1 MGGCIL
7 IGSAPLTQGS
17 TSIGEYAIGGMAIV
31 LAVIGVIYE
40 VIMIALLW
48 MKEPNHLIRLLIVSN
63 NFFCCTLC
71 YMLAIVAM
79 YHLNL

>member
-1 MGGCIL
+1 MGVYILVGGCIL

-17 TSIGEYAIGGMAIV
+17 TSIGEYAIGGMAMV

-48 MKEPNHLIRLLIVSN
+48 MKEPNHLVRLLIVSN
-63 NFFCCTLC
+63 NFFVVHYVTC
-71 YMLAIVAM
+71 
-79 YHLNL
+79 

>member
-17 TSIGEYAIGGMAIV
+17 TSIGEYAIGGMAMI

-40 VIMIALLW
+40 VIMIIPLW
-48 MKEPNHLIRLLIVSN
+48 IKEPNHFLRLLIVNN
-63 NFFCCTLC
+63 NFFFCTQY
-71 YMLAIVAM
+71 YM
-79 YHLNL
+79 YTSYS

>member
-48 MKEPNHLIRLLIVSN
+48 MKEPIHLIRLLIVSN
-63 NFFCCTLC
+63 IFLLYT
-71 YMLAIVAM
+71 MLHAS
-79 YHLNL
+79 YS